1 MSLFEREKLAADLL
15 ERLGEGFEVE
25 ELEEGGL
32 AVFNDAE
39 GIDLDVVQE
48 EEGAVV
54 AFEISVV
61 VPRTTWEEADK
72 EALEMECVEALEEL
86 FENDFGEGYD
96 LHEEGR
102 WSDGWSE
109 DLDPDKDAS
118 DVLFFSLLVTT
129 PVADADELAEVIE
142 DVAESL
148 PGLFEPPA
156 ASCG

>member
-142 DVAESL
+142 DVAESDL
-148 PGLFEPPA
+148 WIVSE
-156 ASCG
+156 